1 MHSLSR
7 LIVLGASLALSACN
21 SDPIAEPAKA
31 ASAASANNPVVVE
44 LFQSQG
50 CSSCPPA
57 NAALNAIADRK
68 DVIALSFAVTY
79 WDQLGW
85 KDRFATPAF
94 TQRQRD
100 YDRGL
105 RGGGVYTPQVVLNG
119 SRAIVGNGKGE
130 LAKAISETAGVSAGP
145 EISINEKS
153 AIIGKGSGKATAW
166 LVRFDPK
173 VRDVA
178 IKSGENGG
186 RKLPHRNIVRQL
198 VRLGDWKGK
207 SVSFTLPAA
216 SEAGLRTAILLQSGT
231 GGPIL
236 AAKAD

>member
-1 MHSLSR
+1 MRTLTSLF
-7 LIVLGASLALSACN
+7 IVGFSLTLSACN
-21 SDPIAEPAKA
+21 GEPMAEPAEA
-31 ASAASANNPVVVE
+31 ATSASADSPVVVE

-85 KDRFATPAF
+85 KDRFATPAY

-145 EISINEKS
+145 EISIS
-153 AIIGKGSGKATAW
+153 ANSATIAKGSGKATAW

-173 VRDVA
+173 VRNVA
-178 IKSGENGG
+178 IKAGENGG

-207 SVSFTLPAA
+207 SVSFTLPAE